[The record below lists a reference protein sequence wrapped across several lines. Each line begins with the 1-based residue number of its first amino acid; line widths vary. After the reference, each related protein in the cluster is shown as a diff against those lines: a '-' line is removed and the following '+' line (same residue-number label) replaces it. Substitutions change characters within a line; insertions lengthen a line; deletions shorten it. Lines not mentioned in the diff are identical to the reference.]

1 MLNRRRLIIGAALA
15 TSLPGCTA
23 TDPIPTSERAQTLI
37 AAVREQ
43 MREFV
48 VYDGCYTPL
57 AYPGGDLPSGRGACT
72 DVLIRAYRALGLD
85 LQQLVHEDML
95 ANFDAYPKR
104 WGLKA
109 PDANIDHRRV
119 PNLARFF
126 ERHGQTLPA
135 SHDATDYLPGDIIT
149 VTPQHIALISDRRV
163 RGRTN
168 QLVVL
173 QNNGFGVREDI
184 QDFAPVTG
192 HYRYGL

>member
-1 MLNRRRLIIGAALA
+1 MLNRRRLIAGAALA
-15 TSLPGCTA
+15 ASLPGCTA
-23 TDPIPTSERAQTLI
+23 TDPVSTSERAQTLI
-37 AAVREQ
+37 AAVRDQ

-48 VYDGCYTPL
+48 VYDGGYTPL
-57 AYPGGDLPSGRGACT
+57 AYPGGDLSSGRGACT

-126 ERHGQTLPA
+126 ERHGQALPVTQ
-135 SHDATDYLPGDIIT
+135 DATAYLPGDIIT
-149 VTPQHIALISDRRV
+149 VTPQHIALVSDRRV

-184 QDFAPVTG
+184 QDFGPVTG
-192 HYRYGL
+192 HYRYRL

>member
-15 TSLPGCTA
+15 ASLPGCTA
-23 TDPIPTSERAQTLI
+23 TDPIPASERAQTLI
-37 AAVREQ
+37 AAVRDQ

-48 VYDGCYTPL
+48 IYDGSYTQL

-104 WGLKA
+104 WGLKT
-109 PDANIDHRRV
+109 PDASIDHRRV

-126 ERHGQTLPA
+126 ERHGQTLPV
-135 SHDATDYLPGDIIT
+135 SHDAADYLPGDIIT
-149 VTPQHIALISDRRV
+149 VTPQHIALISDLRV
-163 RGRTN
+163 RDRTN

-184 QDFAPVTG
+184 QDFGPVTG
-192 HYRYGL
+192 HHRYRV